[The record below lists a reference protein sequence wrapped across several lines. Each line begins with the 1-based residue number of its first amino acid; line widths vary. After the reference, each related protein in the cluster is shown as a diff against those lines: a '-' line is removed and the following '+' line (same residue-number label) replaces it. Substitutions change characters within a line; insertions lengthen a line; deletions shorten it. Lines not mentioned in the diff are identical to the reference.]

1 MIYKNL
7 NEKFEHEGK
16 TFIIGEMVYAT
27 ESAYYGLVGVI
38 KEIRTDEDMET
49 DNPSPEIICD
59 FYAPVLYDDI
69 KNLEYRLGSDYS
81 LNGIIMAPSMIL
93 STRNFGASNLYKETA
108 YIVVEEWNYNGEGF
122 LTEITVF
129 TSKSIALMYFKV
141 TLTKEAENGIIKS
154 FKDGN
159 TVVVDESEDNY
170 EIYIDGDYCN
180 NNYSIRILEKTLI
193 E

>member
-1 MIYKNL
+1 MIFNTKNQ
-7 NEKFEHEGK
+7 KFEHEGK
-16 TFIIGEMVYAT
+16 SFIIGETIYAI
-27 ESAYYGLVGVI
+27 ESIYRGLVGVI

-49 DNPSPEIICD
+49 DNPSPEIVCD

-69 KNLEYRLGSDYS
+69 KNLEYKLGADYS

-93 STRNFGASNLYKETA
+93 SIRNFGTSNLYKETA
-108 YIVVEEWNYNGEGF
+108 YLIVEEWNYNGEGF

-159 TVVVDESEDNY
+159 AVVVDESDDNY
-170 EIYIDGDYCN
+170 EIYIDGDYFN
-180 NNYSIRILEKTLI
+180 NNYSIRILEKAI
-193 E
+193 YE